1 LFFVVVETVVL
12 VNEWRKMKRAPV
24 SIEEMLLEK
33 AIKEEC
39 QWENLPKRLHP
50 TVPTKEEWTAR

>member
-1 LFFVVVETVVL
+1 
-12 VNEWRKMKRAPV
+12 MKRAPV
-24 SIEEMLLEK
+24 STEELLLEK

-39 QWENLPKRLHP
+39 QWENLPKRLLP

>member
-1 LFFVVVETVVL
+1 VVL
-12 VNEWRKMKRAPV
+12 LNEWWKMKRAPV
-24 SIEEMLLEK
+24 STEELLLEK

-39 QWENLPKRLHP
+39 QWENLPKRLLP